1 MENNNNQEQQ
11 KEQMGFTLKTRM
23 CQNMQEQPIEQAQ
36 TDNKEVEPIETE
48 ENGEGTETSAFV
60 KLHHWIYG
68 KYHGKDGKVKG
79 WLMGLT
85 LGLALAL
92 AIIAIRLVSK

>member
-1 MENNNNQEQQ
+1 MEDKKIQMTLGLKSQPNTQEQVVEKQ
-11 KEQMGFTLKTRM
+11 
-23 CQNMQEQPIEQAQ
+23 Q
-36 TDNKEVEPIETE
+36 TDEARVEPIETE
-48 ENGEGTETSAFV
+48 NEEKNKVVELSAFQ
-60 KLHHWIYG
+60 KLHHWIYT
-68 KYHGKDGKVKG
+68 KFHRKDGRVKG

>member
-1 MENNNNQEQQ
+1 VEDNNNQQ
-11 KEQMGFTLKTRM
+11 KEQMGFTLKTGLLA
-23 CQNMQEQPIEQAQ
+23 NVQEQPIEQVQ

-68 KYHGKDGKVKG
+68 KYHTKDGKVKG
-79 WLMGLT
+79 WLMGIT
-85 LGLALAL
+85 LGVALAL